1 LRLRNRPARTLFI
14 DELLP
19 HKKEN
24 RNSHQEVRKNQ
35 PRQGLMPGKDADQ
48 PLRPTLPMR
57 RDENEQRYATVSLFP
72 DNQPIPSLVVNRLL
86 DPGEFRVHRQ

>member
-1 LRLRNRPARTLFI
+1 
-14 DELLP
+14 
-19 HKKEN
+19 
-24 RNSHQEVRKNQ
+24 
-35 PRQGLMPGKDADQ
+35 MPGKDADQ